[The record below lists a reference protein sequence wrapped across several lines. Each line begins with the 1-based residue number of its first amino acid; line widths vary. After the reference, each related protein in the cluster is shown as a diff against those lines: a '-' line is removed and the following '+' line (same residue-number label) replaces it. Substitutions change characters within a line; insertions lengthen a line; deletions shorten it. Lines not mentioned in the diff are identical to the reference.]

1 MTVRNMTNKKSHK
14 KNYSVKRVGG
24 HLHKVIPIAD
34 EAGKVLH
41 YAIKPLMVELR
52 ARDLMQIVVGSV
64 LLAIPVGFTEEVW
77 RLGQELSSVSIFWF
91 ALFSL
96 TFIAVF
102 VYSNLYHNH
111 LKGYEFEYIKRVLAV
126 YIISLTVVGIFMTLI
141 GKCPWGI
148 DTAVAIK
155 RIIIVAFPAS
165 MSATLSDMVK

>member
-1 MTVRNMTNKKSHK
+1 MTNKKSHK

-24 HLHKVIPIAD
+24 YLHKVIPIVD

-41 YAIKPLMVELR
+41 YAVRPLMVELH

-77 RLGQELSSVSIFWF
+77 HLGQELTNASIIWF
-91 ALFSL
+91 VLFSIS
-96 TFIAVF
+96 FIAVF

-111 LKGYEFEYIKRVLAV
+111 LRGYEFEYIKRVIAV
-126 YIISLTVVGIFMTLI
+126 YIISLTVVGIFMTII

-148 DTAVAIK
+148 DTTLALK

-165 MSATLSDMVK
+165 MSATLSDIVK